1 MKYSSLILILLSGIG
16 TGFAQ
21 TSASPE
27 QIIDFQSKHPN
38 ILFMSAENF
47 YTLSESMQNKIAQQ
61 VLVFDAEITVELLES
76 HSPATEK
83 SNVDEQL
90 EVTDDDRVKEWVSQN
105 PDVKVLSRKYYDR
118 LDDLSKEM
126 YANERA
132 LITAGETLTYEDIL
146 HY

>member
-1 MKYSSLILILLSGIG
+1 MKYSSLILLLLSGIG

-21 TSASPE
+21 TSALPE

-47 YTLSESMQNKIAQQ
+47 YSLSESMQNKIAQQ
-61 VLVFDAEITVELLES
+61 VLVFDSEITVELLES
-76 HSPATEK
+76 LSPATEK

-118 LDDLSKEM
+118 LDDLSKEI